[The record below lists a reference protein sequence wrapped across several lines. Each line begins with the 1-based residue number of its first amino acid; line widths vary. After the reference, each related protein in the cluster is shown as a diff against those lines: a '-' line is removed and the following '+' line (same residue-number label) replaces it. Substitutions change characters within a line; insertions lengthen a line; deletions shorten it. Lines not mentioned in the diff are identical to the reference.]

1 VAFGQLETFAFG
13 QRVPYFGVF
22 DRSGAVPAKR
32 KRMKN
37 TVTDILLEALGRA
50 KSKGELQLVETPVIM
65 LDTPREKSHG
75 DLATTLALT
84 LAKPESKAPRKI
96 AEIIVSNIQDTGG
109 IIAKTE
115 IAGPGFINFTFKQDR
130 WQQTLFEIDAEGAEY
145 GLRNIGKGE
154 KVLVEFVS
162 ANPTGPLHVG
172 HGRGAAL
179 GDALANLL
187 SAVGYD
193 VSREFYINDAG
204 RQIRLLALSVWTK
217 YQQSQGNDVPF
228 PEDGYHGSY
237 IEEIA
242 QAFAKLHGNKY
253 LKIPFDDCVDVF
265 GDFGKES
272 MLLDIRTD
280 LEAFGVRFDTWFSEA
295 SLLIDNS
302 VQRSIE
308 ELLESRNMY
317 EQDGAL
323 WLRSTLFG
331 DDKDRVVV
339 KQDKSYT
346 YLATDIAYH
355 RNKLGRGFKSLVN
368 IWGADHHGYIPRVQA
383 VIQAFGHPK
392 DSLHVLLVQLVAIL
406 RNGQPVPMSK
416 RAGNFVTLREV
427 VQDVGSDAA
436 RFIFLTRRSDSHL
449 DFDLNIAK
457 EQSRE
462 NPVYYVQ
469 YAHAR
474 IASLFREAETRNI
487 AIPSKDAVNISLLGR
502 EEEQNIIKALAKYP
516 EVVEEAALAYE
527 PHRLTFYLQD
537 LAGLMHNYYFKHRV
551 ITEDAALTAAMLFLM
566 KQVKTVI
573 KSALTIL
580 GVNAPERM

>member
-1 VAFGQLETFAFG
+1 
-13 QRVPYFGVF
+13 
-22 DRSGAVPAKR
+22 
-32 KRMKN
+32 MKQ
-37 TVTDILLEALGRA
+37 TVTEILLRALARA
-50 KSKGELQLVETPVIM
+50 KEKGELKLETQPSIM
-65 LDTPREKSHG
+65 LDTPRDKGHG

-84 LAKPESKAPRKI
+84 LAKPESKPPRKI
-96 AEIIVSNIQDTGG
+96 AEIIVGNIEDREG
-109 IIAKTE
+109 ILEKTE
-115 IAGPGFINFTFKQDR
+115 IAGPGFINFSFKQDR
-130 WQQTLFEIDAEGAEY
+130 WKQTLFDIEAEGAQY
-145 GLRNIGKGE
+145 GLANIGKKE

-179 GDALANLL
+179 GDTLANLL
-187 SAVGYD
+187 AAVGYD

-204 RQIRLLALSVWTK
+204 RQIRLLAFSVWTR
-217 YQQSQGNDVPF
+217 YQQSLGNDVPF

-242 QAFAKLHGNKY
+242 QAFARDHGSKY
-253 LKIPFDDCVDVF
+253 LKVPFEKCIDVF
-265 GDFGKES
+265 GNFGRET
-272 MLLDIRTD
+272 MLADIRTD
-280 LEAFGVRFDTWFSEA
+280 LETFGVRFDTWFSEQ
-295 SLLIDNS
+295 SLLADRS
-302 VQRSIE
+302 VQKSIE
-308 ELLESRNMY
+308 ELKERGHAY
-317 EQDGAL
+317 DQDGAL
-323 WLRSTLFG
+323 WLRSTAFG
-331 DDKDRVVV
+331 DDKDRVII
-339 KQDKSYT
+339 KKDGEYT

-355 RNKLGRGFKSLVN
+355 RNKLARGFNQLVN

-406 RNGQPVPMSK
+406 RHGQPVPMSK
-416 RAGNFVTLREV
+416 RAGNFVTLRDV
-427 VQDVGSDAA
+427 VQDVGADAA

-449 DFDLNIAK
+449 DFDLDIAK

-474 IASLFREAETRNI
+474 LASLFREAGSRGIAVPGKETV
-487 AIPSKDAVNISLLGR
+487 DVSLLDL

-516 EVVEEAALAYE
+516 EVVEDAALAYE
-527 PHRLTFYLQD
+527 PHKLTFYLQD
-537 LAGLMHNYYFKHRV
+537 LAGLLHNYYFKHRV
-551 ITEDAALTAAMLFLM
+551 ITEDAARTGAKLFLM

-573 KSALTIL
+573 QGALKIL

>member
-1 VAFGQLETFAFG
+1 
-13 QRVPYFGVF
+13 
-22 DRSGAVPAKR
+22 
-32 KRMKN
+32 MKQ
-37 TVTDILLEALGRA
+37 TVTDMLLQALGRA
-50 KSKGELQLVETPVIM
+50 KEKGELKLEAQPVIT

-75 DLATTLALT
+75 DFATTLALT
-84 LAKPESKAPRKI
+84 LAKPESKSPRKI
-96 AEIIVSNIQDTGG
+96 AEIIVSNITDQDGVLE
-109 IIAKTE
+109 KTE
-115 IAGPGFINFTFKQDR
+115 IAGPGFINFFFRQDR
-130 WQQTLFEIDAEGAEY
+130 WKQTLFDIETEGARY
-145 GLRNIGKGE
+145 GLADLGKGE

-172 HGRGAAL
+172 HGRGAAV

-187 SAVGYD
+187 DAVGYA

-204 RQIRLLALSVWTK
+204 RQIRMLAHSLWAK
-217 YQQSQGNDVPF
+217 YQQAQGHDVPF
-228 PEDGYHGSY
+228 PEDGYHGDY
-237 IEEIA
+237 IEELAREFI
-242 QAFAKLHGNKY
+242 KVHGNAYVKR
-253 LKIPFDDCVDVF
+253 PFEECVAAF
-265 GDFGKES
+265 GDFGKEA
-272 MLLDIRTD
+272 MLADIRID
-280 LEAFGVRFDTWFSEA
+280 LEAFGVRFDTWFSEN
-295 SLLIDNS
+295 SLLQDNS
-302 VQRSIE
+302 VKRSLD
-308 ELLESRNMY
+308 ELMESRNLY

-339 KQDKSYT
+339 KKDGSYT
-346 YLATDIAYH
+346 YLASDIAYH
-355 RNKLGRGFKSLVN
+355 RNKLGRGFKTLVN

-406 RNGQPVPMSK
+406 RHGQPVPMSK
-416 RAGNFVTLREV
+416 RAGTFVALRDV
-427 VQDVGSDAA
+427 IQDVGADAA

-449 DFDLNIAK
+449 DFDLDIAK

-474 IASLFREAETRNI
+474 LASLMREAESRGI
-487 AIPSKDAVNISLLGR
+487 AVPGKDAVNLSLLDV

-516 EVVEEAALAYE
+516 EVVEDAALAYE

-537 LAGLMHNYYFKHRV
+537 LAGLLHNYYFKHRV
-551 ITEDAALTAAMLFLM
+551 ISEDAARTGAKLFLM

-573 KSALTIL
+573 QSALTIL

>member
-1 VAFGQLETFAFG
+1 
-13 QRVPYFGVF
+13 
-22 DRSGAVPAKR
+22 
-32 KRMKN
+32 MKQ
-37 TVTDILLEALGRA
+37 TLTEILLQALNRA
-50 KSKGELQLVETPVIM
+50 KDKGELKLPALPAIT

-75 DLATTLALT
+75 DLATTLAMT
-84 LAKPESKAPRKI
+84 LAKSEALPPRKI
-96 AEIIVSNIQDTGG
+96 AEIILANIQDEGG
-109 IIAKTE
+109 SIEKTE

-130 WQQTLFEIDAEGAEY
+130 WQKTLLDIESEGDSF
-145 GLRNIGKGE
+145 GLKNLGKGE
-154 KVLVEFVS
+154 RVLLEFVS

-172 HGRGAAL
+172 HGRGAAI

-187 SAVGYD
+187 IAVGYD

-204 RQIRLLALSVWTK
+204 RQIRLLAHSVYAR
-217 YQQSQGNDVPF
+217 YQQALGNEVIF

-242 QAFAKLHGNKY
+242 QAFTTVHGKAY
-253 LKIPFDDCVDVF
+253 LNVPFEECVDFF
-265 GDFGKES
+265 GNYGKEA
-272 MLLDIRTD
+272 MLVDIRTD
-280 LEAFGVRFDTWFSEA
+280 LEAFGVRFDDWFSE
-295 SLLIDNS
+295 STLLKDGF

-323 WLRSTLFG
+323 WLRSTTFG

-339 KQDKSYT
+339 KKDKSYT

-355 RNKLGRGFKSLVN
+355 RNKLARGFKTLVN

-392 DSLHVLLVQLVAIL
+392 DSLHVLLVQLVSIL
-406 RNGQPVPMSK
+406 RQGKPVPMSK

-427 VQDVGSDAA
+427 VQDVGADAA
-436 RFIFLTRRSDSHL
+436 RYIFLTRRSDSHL
-449 DFDLNIAK
+449 DFDLDIAK

-474 IASLFREAETRNI
+474 LASLFREAETRSI
-487 AIPSKDAVNISLLGR
+487 GVPKGEAVDLSLLDLP
-502 EEEQNIIKALAKYP
+502 EEQNIIKALAKYP
-516 EVVEEAALAYE
+516 EIIEEAALAYE

-537 LAGLMHNYYFKHRV
+537 LAGLLHNYYFKHRV
-551 ITEDAALTAAMLFLM
+551 ITEDLKRTAMKLFLM

-573 KSALTIL
+573 QSALKIL

>member
-1 VAFGQLETFAFG
+1 
-13 QRVPYFGVF
+13 
-22 DRSGAVPAKR
+22 
-32 KRMKN
+32 MKN

-50 KSKGELQLVETPVIM
+50 KSKGELLLNEMPAIV

-96 AEIIVSNIQDTGG
+96 AELIVSNIQDTGG
-109 IIAKTE
+109 IIARTE

-130 WQQTLFEIDAEGAEY
+130 WQQTLFEIDSEGAEY

-154 KVLVEFVS
+154 KVLIEFVS

-204 RQIRLLALSVWTK
+204 RQIRLLALSVWTR
-217 YQQSQGNDVPF
+217 YQQSLGNDAPF
-228 PEDGYHGSY
+228 PEDGYHGGY
-237 IEEIA
+237 IEELA
-242 QAFAKLHGNKY
+242 QAFTKLHGNKF
-253 LKIPFDDCVDVF
+253 LKVPFDECVDVF
-265 GDFGKES
+265 GNFGKES

-295 SLLIDNS
+295 SLLKDKS
-302 VQRSIE
+302 VQGSLE

-323 WLRSTLFG
+323 WLRSTTFG

-355 RNKLGRGFKSLVN
+355 RNKLARGFKTLVN

-383 VIQAFGHPK
+383 VIEAFGHPK

-449 DFDLNIAK
+449 DFDLAIAR

-487 AIPSKDAVNISLLGR
+487 AIPTKDAVNISLLNR

-516 EVVEEAALAYE
+516 EVVEDAALAYE

-566 KQVKTVI
+566 KQVKTVL

-580 GVNAPERM
+580 GVNAPEKM

>member
-1 VAFGQLETFAFG
+1 
-13 QRVPYFGVF
+13 
-22 DRSGAVPAKR
+22 
-32 KRMKN
+32 MKQ
-37 TVTDILLEALGRA
+37 TVTEILLQALMRA
-50 KSKGELQLVETPVIM
+50 KEKGELKLDTQPAIT

-75 DLATTLALT
+75 DFATTLAMT
-84 LAKPESKAPRKI
+84 LAKPESKPPRKI
-96 AEIIVSNIQDTGG
+96 AEIILSNIQDTDG

-115 IAGPGFINFTFKQDR
+115 IAGPGFINFFFRQDR
-130 WQQTLFEIDAEGAEY
+130 WKKTLFDIDAEGSQY
-145 GLRNIGKGE
+145 GLTNIGHGQKA
-154 KVLVEFVS
+154 LVEFVS

-172 HGRGAAL
+172 HGRGAAV

-187 SAVGYD
+187 AATGYD

-204 RQIRLLALSVWTK
+204 RQIRLLALSVYTR
-217 YQQSQGNDVPF
+217 YQQALGRKLPF
-228 PEDGYHGSY
+228 PEDGYHGTY

-242 QAFAKLHGNKY
+242 QGLIGLYDKKY
-253 LKIPFDDCVDVF
+253 LNVPFEECESLF
-265 GDFGKES
+265 GDYGKEA
-272 MLLDIRTD
+272 MLADIRTD
-280 LEAFGVRFDTWFSEA
+280 LDAFGVRFDTWFSEA
-295 SLLIDNS
+295 SLLADES
-302 VQRSIE
+302 VQRSLD
-308 ELLESRNMY
+308 ELKERGYLY

-323 WLRSTLFG
+323 WLRSTAFG

-355 RNKLGRGFKSLVN
+355 RNKLGRGFTSLVN

-392 DSLHVLLVQLVAIL
+392 DALHVLLVQLVAIL
-406 RNGQPVPMSK
+406 RHGQPVPMSK
-416 RAGNFVTLREV
+416 RAGNFVTLRDV

-436 RFIFLTRRSDSHL
+436 RYIFLTRRSDSHL
-449 DFDLNIAK
+449 DFDLDVAK

-474 IASLFREAETRNI
+474 LASLFREAEIRKINI
-487 AIPSKDAVNISLLGR
+487 PKSDTVDVSLLDL

-516 EVVEEAALAYE
+516 EMIEEAAASYE
-527 PHRLTFYLQD
+527 PHRITYYLQD
-537 LAGLMHNYYFKHRV
+537 LAGLLHNYYFKHRV
-551 ITEDAALTAAMLFLM
+551 ITEDAARTGAKLFLM

-573 KSALTIL
+573 QSALKIL

>member
-1 VAFGQLETFAFG
+1 
-13 QRVPYFGVF
+13 
-22 DRSGAVPAKR
+22 
-32 KRMKN
+32 MKQ
-37 TVTDILLEALGRA
+37 TVTEILLRALARA
-50 KSKGELQLVETPVIM
+50 KEKGELKLETQPSIT
-65 LDTPREKSHG
+65 LDTPRDKGHG

-84 LAKPESKAPRKI
+84 LAKPESKPPRKI
-96 AEIIVSNIQDTGG
+96 AEVIVGNIEDRDG
-109 IIAKTE
+109 ILEKTE
-115 IAGPGFINFTFKQDR
+115 IAGPGFINFSFKQDR
-130 WQQTLFEIDAEGAEY
+130 WKQTLFDIEAEGAQY
-145 GLRNIGKGE
+145 GLANIGKGE

-179 GDALANLL
+179 GDTLANLFA
-187 SAVGYD
+187 AVGYD

-204 RQIRLLALSVWTK
+204 RQIRLLAFSVWTR
-217 YQQSQGNDVPF
+217 YQQFLGNDVPF

-242 QAFAKLHGNKY
+242 QAFAKDHGDKY
-253 LKIPFDDCVDVF
+253 LKVPFGKCVDVF
-265 GDFGKES
+265 SNFGRET
-272 MLLDIRTD
+272 MLADIRTD
-280 LEAFGVRFDTWFSEA
+280 LDAFGVRFDTWFSEQ
-295 SLLIDNS
+295 SLLADGS
-302 VQRSIE
+302 VQKSIE
-308 ELLESRNMY
+308 ELKERGHAY
-317 EQDGAL
+317 DQDGAL
-323 WLRSTLFG
+323 WLRSTAFG
-331 DDKDRVVV
+331 DDKDRVII
-339 KQDKSYT
+339 KKDGEYT

-355 RNKLGRGFKSLVN
+355 RNKLARGFTLLVN

-406 RNGQPVPMSK
+406 RHGQPVPMSK
-416 RAGNFVTLREV
+416 RAGNFVTLRDV

-449 DFDLNIAK
+449 DFDLDIAK

-474 IASLFREAETRNI
+474 LASLFREAGARGI
-487 AIPSKDAVNISLLGR
+487 AVPGKEVVDVSLLDL

-516 EVVEEAALAYE
+516 EVVEDAALAYE
-527 PHRLTFYLQD
+527 PHKLTFYLQD
-537 LAGLMHNYYFKHRV
+537 LAGLLHNYYFKHRV
-551 ITEDAALTAAMLFLM
+551 ITEDAARTGAKLFLM

-573 KSALTIL
+573 QGALKIL

>member
-1 VAFGQLETFAFG
+1 MNRTG
-13 QRVPYFGVF
+13 
-22 DRSGAVPAKR
+22 RSG
-32 KRMKN
+32 
-37 TVTDILLEALGRA
+37 
-50 KSKGELQLVETPVIM
+50 
-65 LDTPREKSHG
+65 
-75 DLATTLALT
+75 
-84 LAKPESKAPRKI
+84 
-96 AEIIVSNIQDTGG
+96 
-109 IIAKTE
+109 
-115 IAGPGFINFTFKQDR
+115 
-130 WQQTLFEIDAEGAEY
+130 
-145 GLRNIGKGE
+145 
-154 KVLVEFVS
+154 
-162 ANPTGPLHVG
+162 
-172 HGRGAAL
+172 
-179 GDALANLL
+179 
-187 SAVGYD
+187 
-193 VSREFYINDAG
+193 
-204 RQIRLLALSVWTK
+204 SVR
-217 YQQSQGNDVPF
+217 P
-228 PEDGYHGSY
+228 
-237 IEEIA
+237 
-242 QAFAKLHGNKY
+242 
-253 LKIPFDDCVDVF
+253 
-265 GDFGKES
+265 
-272 MLLDIRTD
+272 
-280 LEAFGVRFDTWFSEA
+280 
-295 SLLIDNS
+295 
-302 VQRSIE
+302 
-308 ELLESRNMY
+308 
-317 EQDGAL
+317 
-323 WLRSTLFG
+323 LFG

-355 RNKLGRGFKSLVN
+355 RNKLARGFKSLVN

-449 DFDLNIAK
+449 DFDLTIAK

-487 AIPSKDAVNISLLGR
+487 AIPTKDAVNISLLNL

-551 ITEDAALTAAMLFLM
+551 ITEDAARTAAMLFLM

-580 GVNAPERM
+580 GVNAPEKM

>member
-1 VAFGQLETFAFG
+1 
-13 QRVPYFGVF
+13 
-22 DRSGAVPAKR
+22 
-32 KRMKN
+32 MKQ
-37 TVTDILLEALGRA
+37 TLTEILLQALTRA
-50 KSKGELQLVETPVIM
+50 KDKGELKLDTQPAIT
-65 LDTPREKSHG
+65 LDTPRDKSHG

-84 LAKPESKAPRKI
+84 LAKPESKPPRKI
-96 AEIIVSNIQDTGG
+96 AEIIVANIQDEDGV
-109 IIAKTE
+109 IAKTE

-130 WQQTLFEIDAEGAEY
+130 WKKTLFEIDAEGTAY
-145 GLRNIGKGE
+145 GLKNIGKGE
-154 KVLVEFVS
+154 RVLVEFVS

-172 HGRGAAL
+172 HGRGAAI

-187 SAVGYD
+187 ASVGYD
-193 VSREFYINDAG
+193 VTREFYINDAG
-204 RQIRLLALSVWTK
+204 RQIRLLAQSVYAR
-217 YQQSQGNDVPF
+217 YQLAFGNNVPF

-242 QAFAKLHGNKY
+242 QGFIKSHGNAY
-253 LKIPFDDCVDVF
+253 LNVPFEECVQQF
-265 GDFGKES
+265 GDFGKET
-272 MLLDIRTD
+272 MLADIRTD

-295 SLLIDNS
+295 ALLKDGS
-302 VQRSIE
+302 VQQSID
-308 ELLESRNMY
+308 ELLESRNCY

-323 WLRSTLFG
+323 WLRSTTFG
-331 DDKDRVVV
+331 DDKDRVVT
-339 KQDKSYT
+339 KKDKSYT

-355 RNKLGRGFKSLVN
+355 RNKLARGFTTLVN

-406 RNGQPVPMSK
+406 RHGQPVPMSK
-416 RAGNFVTLREV
+416 RAGNFVTLRDV

-436 RFIFLTRRSDSHL
+436 RYIFLTRRSDSHL
-449 DFDLNIAK
+449 DFDLDIAK

-474 IASLFREAETRNI
+474 LASLFREAEARNI
-487 AIPSKDAVNISLLGR
+487 NVPKSDAADLSLLDLP
-502 EEEQNIIKALAKYP
+502 EEQSIIKALAKYP
-516 EVVEEAALAYE
+516 EVIEEAALAYE
-527 PHRLTFYLQD
+527 PYRLTFYLQD
-537 LAGLMHNYYFKHRV
+537 LAGLLHNYYFKHRV
-551 ITEDAALTAAMLFLM
+551 ITEDLKRTAVKLFLM

-573 KSALTIL
+573 QSALKIL

>member
-1 VAFGQLETFAFG
+1 
-13 QRVPYFGVF
+13 
-22 DRSGAVPAKR
+22 
-32 KRMKN
+32 MKQ
-37 TVTDILLEALGRA
+37 TVTEILLRALARA
-50 KSKGELQLVETPVIM
+50 KEKGELKLETQPSIT
-65 LDTPREKSHG
+65 LDTPRDKGHG

-84 LAKPESKAPRKI
+84 LAKPESKPPRKI
-96 AEIIVSNIQDTGG
+96 AEIIVGNIEDCDG
-109 IIAKTE
+109 ILEKTE
-115 IAGPGFINFTFKQDR
+115 IAGPGFINFSFRQDR
-130 WQQTLFEIDAEGAEY
+130 WKQTLFDIEAEGARY
-145 GLRNIGKGE
+145 GLTDIGKGE

-187 SAVGYD
+187 AAVGYD

-204 RQIRLLALSVWTK
+204 RQIRLLAFSVWTR
-217 YQQSQGNDVPF
+217 YQQSLGNDVPF

-242 QAFAKLHGNKY
+242 QAFAKNHGNKY
-253 LKIPFDDCVDVF
+253 LKVPFEKCADVF
-265 GDFGKES
+265 GNFGKEA
-272 MLLDIRTD
+272 MLADIRTD
-280 LEAFGVRFDTWFSEA
+280 LDAFGVRFDTWFSEG
-295 SLLIDNS
+295 SLLADGS
-302 VQRSIE
+302 VQKSIE
-308 ELLESRNMY
+308 ELKERGHAY

-323 WLRSTLFG
+323 WLRSTVFR
-331 DDKDRVVV
+331 DDKDRVII
-339 KQDKSYT
+339 KKDGEYT

-355 RNKLGRGFKSLVN
+355 RNKLARGFTQLVN

-406 RNGQPVPMSK
+406 RHGQPVPMSK
-416 RAGNFVTLREV
+416 RAGNFVTLRDV
-427 VQDVGSDAA
+427 VQDVGADAA

-449 DFDLNIAK
+449 DFDLDIAK

-474 IASLFREAETRNI
+474 LASLFREAGSRGIAVPGKETV
-487 AIPSKDAVNISLLGR
+487 DVSLLDL

-516 EVVEEAALAYE
+516 EVVEDAALAYE
-527 PHRLTFYLQD
+527 PHRLTYYLQD
-537 LAGLMHNYYFKHRV
+537 LAGLLHNYYFKHRV
-551 ITEDAALTAAMLFLM
+551 ITEDAARTGAKLFLM

-573 KSALTIL
+573 QGALKIL

>member
-1 VAFGQLETFAFG
+1 MAFGQLEIFAFG
-13 QRVPYFGVF
+13 NRALC
-22 DRSGAVPAKR
+22 SGAVPAKR

-50 KSKGELQLVETPVIM
+50 KSKGELQLVEMPAIV
-65 LDTPREKSHG
+65 LETPREKSHG

-84 LAKPESKAPRKI
+84 LAKAESKAPRKI

-109 IIAKTE
+109 IISKTE

-204 RQIRLLALSVWTK
+204 RQIRLLALSVWTR
-217 YQQSQGNDVPF
+217 YQQSLGNDVPF
-228 PEDGYHGSY
+228 PEDGYHGGY
-237 IEEIA
+237 IEELA
-242 QAFAKLHGNKY
+242 LAFAKLHGNKF
-253 LKIPFDDCVDVF
+253 LKVPFDDCVDAF
-265 GDFGKES
+265 GDFGKEA
-272 MLLDIRTD
+272 MLVDIRAD
-280 LEAFGVRFDTWFSEA
+280 LESFGVRFDAWFSEA
-295 SLLIDNS
+295 SLLKDNS
-302 VQRSIE
+302 VKQSIE

-339 KQDKSYT
+339 KKDKSYT

-355 RNKLGRGFKSLVN
+355 RNKLARGFKSLVN

-474 IASLFREAETRNI
+474 IASLFREAETRGI
-487 AIPSKDAVNISLLGR
+487 AIPTKDAVNISLLSF

-551 ITEDAALTAAMLFLM
+551 ITEDAARTAAMLFLM

-580 GVNAPERM
+580 GVNAPEKM

>member
-1 VAFGQLETFAFG
+1 
-13 QRVPYFGVF
+13 
-22 DRSGAVPAKR
+22 
-32 KRMKN
+32 MKQ
-37 TVTDILLEALGRA
+37 TVTDMLLQALGRA
-50 KSKGELQLVETPVIM
+50 KEKGELKLEAQPVIT

-75 DLATTLALT
+75 DFATTLALT
-84 LAKPESKAPRKI
+84 LAKPESKSPRKI
-96 AEIIVSNIQDTGG
+96 AEIIVSNITDQDGVLE
-109 IIAKTE
+109 KTE
-115 IAGPGFINFTFKQDR
+115 IAGPGFINFFFRQDR
-130 WQQTLFEIDAEGAEY
+130 WKQTLFDIETEGARY
-145 GLRNIGKGE
+145 GLADLGKGE

-172 HGRGAAL
+172 HGRGAAV

-187 SAVGYD
+187 DAVGYA

-204 RQIRLLALSVWTK
+204 RQIRMLAHSLWAK
-217 YQQSQGNDVPF
+217 YQQAQGHDVPF
-228 PEDGYHGSY
+228 PEDGYHGDY
-237 IEEIA
+237 IEELAREFI
-242 QAFAKLHGNKY
+242 KVHGNAYVKR
-253 LKIPFDDCVDVF
+253 PFEECAAAF
-265 GDFGKES
+265 GDFGKEA
-272 MLLDIRTD
+272 MLADIRID
-280 LEAFGVRFDTWFSEA
+280 LEAFGVRFDTWFSEN
-295 SLLIDNS
+295 SLLQDNS
-302 VQRSIE
+302 VKRSLD
-308 ELLESRNMY
+308 ELMESRNLY

-339 KQDKSYT
+339 KKDGSYT
-346 YLATDIAYH
+346 YLASDIAYH
-355 RNKLGRGFKSLVN
+355 RNKLGRGFKTLVN

-406 RNGQPVPMSK
+406 RHGQPVPMSK
-416 RAGNFVTLREV
+416 RAGTFVALRDV
-427 VQDVGSDAA
+427 IQDVGADAA

-449 DFDLNIAK
+449 DFDLDIAK

-474 IASLFREAETRNI
+474 LASLMREAESRGI
-487 AIPSKDAVNISLLGR
+487 AVPGKDAVNLSLLDV

-516 EVVEEAALAYE
+516 EVVEDAALAYE

-537 LAGLMHNYYFKHRV
+537 LAGLLHNYYFKHRV
-551 ITEDAALTAAMLFLM
+551 ISEDAARTGAKLFLM

-573 KSALTIL
+573 QSALTIL